1 MDCYI
6 ADDARTVAVT
16 VAKEVN
22 KTPAN
27 RRLAILANKR
37 TDTSVQVELSETLT
51 LMGLEDAQTSPF
63 AKYCGRTG

>member
-1 MDCYI
+1 
-6 ADDARTVAVT
+6 VAV
-16 VAKEVN
+16 AKKVN

-37 TDTSVQVELSETLT
+37 NGTSAKVELSETLIVT
-51 LMGLEDAQTSPF
+51 GLEDAQTSPF